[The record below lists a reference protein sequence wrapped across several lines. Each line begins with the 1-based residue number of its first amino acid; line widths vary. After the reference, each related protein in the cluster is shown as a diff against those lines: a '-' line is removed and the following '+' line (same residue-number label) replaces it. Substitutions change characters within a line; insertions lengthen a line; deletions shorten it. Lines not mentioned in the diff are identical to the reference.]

1 MSEQTPESKYGKE
14 GTPSPQV
21 TNTDKLRHEL
31 SVMKKELIRYGSP
44 QTFINRINDVETA
57 IVKLEHFRDI
67 R

>member
-1 MSEQTPESKYGKE
+1 MTK
-14 GTPSPQV
+14 SPQV